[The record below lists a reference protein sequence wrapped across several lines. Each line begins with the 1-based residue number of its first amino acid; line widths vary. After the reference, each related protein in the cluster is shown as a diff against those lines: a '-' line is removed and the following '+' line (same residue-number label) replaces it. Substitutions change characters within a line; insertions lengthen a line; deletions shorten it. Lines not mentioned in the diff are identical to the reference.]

1 MRLQRVQSDIC
12 IPGIEGVYQKQ
23 AASAVEKGCTLA
35 NQKPDPDPRHVETVK
50 PMLHVEVDVSCVL
63 ASFPFE
69 YALGDGGDG
78 GIMALLDSLEGF
90 CERAI
95 VLAHLWRPFRY
106 V

>member
-1 MRLQRVQSDIC
+1 MERRL
-12 IPGIEGVYQKQ
+12 
-23 AASAVEKGCTLA
+23 TLA
-35 NQKPDPDPRHVETVK
+35 DEEADAYSREVEAVK
-50 PMLHVEVDVSCVL
+50 PVLDVEVDIPCVL
-63 ASFPFE
+63 AAFPLE
-69 YALGDGGDG
+69 DALGDGGDG